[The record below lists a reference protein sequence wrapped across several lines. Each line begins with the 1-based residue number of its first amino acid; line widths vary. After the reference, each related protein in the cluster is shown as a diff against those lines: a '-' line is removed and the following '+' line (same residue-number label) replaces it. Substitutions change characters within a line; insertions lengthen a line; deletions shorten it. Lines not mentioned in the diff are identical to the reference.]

1 MGRYLLKFSK
11 EDRLKYISHLDLLRL
26 FQRAFKRAQIKLRYS
41 QGYNPHARI
50 AFALPLSLGFESGAE
65 YMEFETEIDYAPE
78 EALQMLK
85 NQMPAGLGIISCT
98 SMVETSKTP
107 VAAILDFA
115 SYKVV
120 FKGSEADMDKVI
132 NGVRPFMKQE
142 QIMNVKYSKKKRKD
156 VESDIRPHIHSI
168 TTIKGEDKVTVSM
181 MLRTGSRG
189 NLNAEILVEELCKF
203 CEIPYDR
210 SQWTFRRTE
219 MYYEKGRNMEELSK
233 FKG

>member
-26 FQRAFKRAQIKLRYS
+26 FQRAFKRAQIKLKYS

-65 YMEFETEIDYAPE
+65 YMEFETEIDYPAA
-78 EALQMLK
+78 EALKMLQA
-85 NQMPAGLGIISCT
+85 QMPAGLGILSCT
-98 SMVETSKTP
+98 DMAETSKTP
-107 VAAILDFA
+107 IAAALDFA

-120 FKGSEADMDKVI
+120 FKGTTENMTKVVEGI
-132 NGVRPFMKQE
+132 RPFMKQE
-142 QIMNVKYSKKKRKD
+142 QIMNKKFSKKKKKE

-168 TTIKGEDKVTVSM
+168 TTVKGDDKVTLSM

-189 NLNAEILVEELCKF
+189 NLNAEVLVEELCKF
-203 CEIPYDR
+203 CEVPYER
-210 SQWTFRRTE
+210 AEWSFRRTE
-219 MYYEKGRNMEELSK
+219 MYYEKGRNLVELSQ

>member
-50 AFALPLSLGFESGAE
+50 AFALPLSLGFESEAE
-65 YMEFETEIDYAPE
+65 YLEFETETDYTPE
-78 EALQMLK
+78 DAADRLK
-85 NQMPAGLGIISCT
+85 AQMPLGLGIISCT
-98 SMVETSKTP
+98 SMAETSKTP
-107 VAAILDFA
+107 VAAALDFA

-120 FKGSEADMDKVI
+120 FKGSQDDVEKIAGSVQM
-132 NGVRPFMKQE
+132 FLKQE
-142 QIMNVKYSKKKRKD
+142 KIMNVKFSKKKKKD

-168 TTIKGEDKVTVSM
+168 TTVKGEGKITLSM

-189 NLNAEILVEELCKF
+189 NLNAEILVEELCRF

-210 SQWTFRRTE
+210 AQWSFRRTE
-219 MYYEKGRNMEELSK
+219 MYYEKGRSMVPLSE

>member
-26 FQRAFKRAQIKLRYS
+26 FQRAFKRAQIKLKYS

-65 YMEFETEIDYAPE
+65 YMEFETEIDYTTE
-78 EALQMLK
+78 EAAERLK
-85 NQMPAGLGIISCT
+85 SQMPAGLGIISCT
-98 SMVETSKTP
+98 SMAETSKTP
-107 VAAILDFA
+107 VAAALDFA
-115 SYKVV
+115 SYRVIYR
-120 FKGSEADMDKVI
+120 GADDYMKKI
-132 NGVRPFMKQE
+132 ASAIQPFMKQE
-142 QIMNVKYSKKKRKD
+142 HIMNVKFSKKKKKN

-168 TTIKGEDKVTVSM
+168 TSISGEGKVTLSM

-189 NLNAEILVEELCKF
+189 NLNAEILVEEYCRF
-203 CEIPYDR
+203 CGVQYER
-210 SQWTFRRTE
+210 SEWSFRRTE
-219 MYYEKGRNMEELSK
+219 MYFEKGRNMIPLSE